1 MVQVA
6 AAGAVPL
13 ATFAS
18 SPIVLAIGAL
28 YRVADGMNEWI
39 DRHIEDL
46 KSSADPLKASIGR
59 VLEGVK
65 FGFGLSY
72 IGSTCLIAV
81 GQLLLGNTLEAVITV
96 ASSAVLMNPIAMT
109 CAAIGAIYFGWAALT
124 EREREQILERL
135 ARGLTVGVELLR
147 ALIDFAIRRSR
158 ELLDSKQLERAKQ
171 FIKAQAEAF
180 GRTLYDVT
188 RQLGDF
194 TSEAVGTI
202 AQRAGEAAQ
211 AIKET
216 ASKVGDVVSAG
227 AGSATE
233 TLKIGAS
240 KATDTVRAAV
250 DAATVIVKDRRRTPL
265 GPVMMDLTDRTST
278 EPSTEV
284 GSSQSAGQTTPPKS
298 GT

>member
-65 FGFGLSY
+65 FGFGLGY